1 MLFARPSLSGVR
13 TGLYIPKGIFMSQS
27 LATRYINAKRA
38 LFDKAYSALNPKQR
52 EAVFTVNT
60 PLLIL
65 AGAGSGKT
73 TVLVKRIA
81 YIIKYGN
88 AYASEDVP
96 AGITEKKVRALE
108 DAVNLDRGEIECI
121 LPEFITQP
129 CPPYNI
135 LAITFTNKAAKEI
148 KTRLATELGDEVMAS
163 DIWSGTFHSVCMRIL
178 RVHGE
183 KLGFGREFTI
193 YDADDTKKAVAAAMK
208 RCNVDDKQFPLKSV
222 VNAISHA
229 KDQMMTPSAFARAAA
244 GDFRREKIAKV
255 YAAYQE
261 DMIRSNAM
269 DFDDIILYTVRLFS
283 EHPDVLA
290 NYQRKFKYVCVDE
303 YQDTN
308 VAQFKLTEMLA
319 GGHDYIMAVGD
330 DDQSIYKFRGAT
342 IENILQFDKVYSD
355 AKVVK
360 LEQNYR
366 STQTILDA
374 ANKVIANNVG
384 RRGKNLWTDSGAGD
398 AITVCK
404 TEDQMGES
412 RYIVDTVNSLMA
424 RGGYTYRDFAVLYR
438 TNSQSGS
445 VEKAFAKGGI
455 PYRMIA
461 GTRFNDRKEI
471 RDIVAYLQ
479 LINNRAD
486 RERLLRIINVPA
498 RKIGDKTI
506 EAIRII
512 ADEIGESMFYV
523 IDHVER
529 YGALSRNIASLRAFA
544 DMINGLA
551 ELAKTAPLGDLFD
564 ALVERSGYMD
574 MLIAG
579 GEAEKERI
587 ENILEFKS
595 SMVEYTENTDE
606 PTLTGFLEENALVA
620 DVDKYDESADA
631 VVLMTVHSAKGLEFP
646 VVFIPGMEDG
656 IFPGMQNIIGS
667 TEDMEEERRLAY
679 VALTRAK
686 KKVYIIHAKSRL
698 WYGHTVYNPV
708 SRFVSEIPEKL
719 CDKVDKTNA
728 AWQKGSAYGTTATPR
743 TYYSAPSNTAT
754 QKSSGVGYGDK
765 ITVGKP
771 MYNPSANKD
780 TREKM
785 LSLAPGDRVSHVT
798 FGQGEILSAKK
809 MGNDILFEVAFDK
822 AGTKKLMGTYAKL
835 KKL

>member
-1 MLFARPSLSGVR
+1 MPQTLSE
-13 TGLYIPKGIFMSQS
+13 
-27 LATRYINAKRA
+27 RYLKAKKA
-38 LFDKAYSALNPKQR
+38 LFDKAYSSLNPKQR
-52 EAVFTVNT
+52 EAVFTINT

-88 AYASEDVP
+88 AYAADIIP
-96 AGITEKKVRALE
+96 RGLTEERVAALE
-108 DAVNLDRGEIECI
+108 GACSLSREEIEGI
-121 LPEFITQP
+121 LPEFITEP

-148 KTRLATELGDEVMAS
+148 KTRLASELGDEIMAA

-193 YDADDTKKAVAAAMK
+193 YDADDTKKAVTAAMK
-208 RCNVDDKQFPLKSV
+208 RCNIDEKQFPVKSI

-229 KDQMMTPSAFARAAA
+229 KDELITPMAFARMAQ

-269 DFDDIILYTVRLFS
+269 DFDDIIVNTVRLFS
-283 EHPDVLA
+283 EYPDVLSY
-290 NYQRKFKYVCVDE
+290 YQKKFKYVCVDE

-308 VAQFKLTEMLA
+308 IAQFRLTEMLA

-355 AKVVK
+355 AQVIK

-366 STQTILDA
+366 STQNILDA

-384 RRGKNLWTDSGAGD
+384 RRGKNLWTDSGAGE

-404 TEDQMGES
+404 TEDQLGES
-412 RYIVDTVNSLMA
+412 RFIVDTVNSLMA
-424 RGGYTYRDFAVLYR
+424 RGGYSYRDFAVLYR

-445 VEKAFAKGGI
+445 VEKAFAKGGV

-506 EAIRII
+506 EAIKII
-512 ADEIGESMFYV
+512 ADEIGESLFYV

-529 YGALSRNIASLRAFA
+529 YGALARSAATLRAFA
-544 DMINGLA
+544 DLINELA

-564 ALVERSGYMD
+564 ALADKSGYMR
-574 MLIAG
+574 MLEEG

-587 ENILEFKS
+587 DNILEFKS
-595 SMVEYTENTDE
+595 GMVEYSENTDE

-656 IFPGMQNIIGS
+656 IFPGMQNIMGDS
-667 TEDMEEERRLAY
+667 EDMEEERRLAY

-686 KKVYIIHAKSRL
+686 RKVYIIHAKSRL

-719 CDKVDKTNA
+719 CDVVDKTA
-728 AWQKGSAYGTTATPR
+728 SSWRKGGMYGGSGTSAPR
-743 TYYSAPSNTAT
+743 TYYSAGSGASAYPPKKT
-754 QKSSGVGYGDK
+754 GVGNGDR
-765 ITVGKP
+765 ITVGRP
-771 MYNPSANKD
+771 LNVPSSNKD
-780 TREKM
+780 TREQM
-785 LSLAPGDRVSHVT
+785 LALKAGDRVSHIT
-798 FGQGEILSAKK
+798 FGEGEILSAKR
-809 MGNDILFEVAFDK
+809 MGNDTLFEVAFDR

-835 KKL
+835 KKI

>member
-1 MLFARPSLSGVR
+1 MPQTLGE
-13 TGLYIPKGIFMSQS
+13 
-27 LATRYINAKRA
+27 RYLKAKKA
-38 LFDKAYSALNPKQR
+38 LFDKAYSNLNPKQR
-52 EAVFTVNT
+52 EAVFTINT

-88 AYASEDVP
+88 AYAANIIP
-96 AGITEKKVRALE
+96 RGLTEERVAALE
-108 DAVNLDRGEIECI
+108 GATSLSRGEIEGI
-121 LPEFITQP
+121 LPEFITES

-148 KTRLATELGDEVMAS
+148 KTRLASELGDEIMAA

-208 RCNVDDKQFPLKSV
+208 RCNIDEKQFPVKSI

-229 KDQMMTPSAFARAAA
+229 KDELMTPMAFARMAQ

-269 DFDDIILYTVRLFS
+269 DFDDIIVNTVRLFS
-283 EHPDVLA
+283 EYPDVLA
-290 NYQRKFKYVCVDE
+290 YYQRKFKYVCVDE

-308 VAQFKLTEMLA
+308 IAQFRLTEMLA

-355 AKVVK
+355 AKVIK

-384 RRGKNLWTDSGAGD
+384 RRGKNLWTDSGAGE

-404 TEDQMGES
+404 TEDQLGES
-412 RYIVDTVNSLMA
+412 RFIVDTVNSLMA
-424 RGGYTYRDFAVLYR
+424 SGGYTYRDFAVLYR

-445 VEKAFAKGGI
+445 VEKAFAKGGV

-506 EAIRII
+506 EAIKII
-512 ADEIGESMFYV
+512 ADEIGESLFYV

-529 YGALSRNIASLRAFA
+529 YGALSRSAMTLRAFA
-544 DMINGLA
+544 DLINELA
-551 ELAKTAPLGDLFD
+551 EMAKTAPLGDLFD
-564 ALVERSGYMD
+564 ALADKSGYMR
-574 MLIAG
+574 MLEEG

-587 ENILEFKS
+587 DNILEFKS
-595 SMVEYTENTDE
+595 GMVEYSENTDE

-656 IFPGMQNIIGS
+656 IFPGMQNIMGDS
-667 TEDMEEERRLAY
+667 EDMEEERRLAY

-686 KKVYIIHAKSRL
+686 RKVYIIHAKSRL

-719 CDKVDKTNA
+719 CDVVDKTA
-728 AWQKGSAYGTTATPR
+728 SSWRTGGMYGGSGTSAPR
-743 TYYSAPSNTAT
+743 TYYSAGSGMSAYPPKKT
-754 QKSSGVGYGDK
+754 GVGYGDK

-771 MYNPSANKD
+771 LNVPPQNKD
-780 TREKM
+780 ARAQMFALK
-785 LSLAPGDRVSHVT
+785 AGDRVSHIT
-798 FGQGEILSAKK
+798 FGEGEILSAKR
-809 MGNDILFEVAFDK
+809 MGNDTLFEVAFDR

-835 KKL
+835 KKI